1 MLIINDFGPGR
12 LVGTIYFVDKPIF
25 VAIPTGIYSARV
37 EKSLKKSNLLLAKS
51 DRFLTFAVPK
61 FGSKI

>member
-1 MLIINDFGPGR
+1 
-12 LVGTIYFVDKPIF
+12 VDKPIF

-37 EKSLKKSNLLLAKS
+37 EKSLKKSNFLLAKS